1 MGVCWQLTFPEREG
15 SVFCRQVSKPNND
28 LASYHTAH
36 IFCDLGYDTEVTF
49 RRELDLARST
59 LQGNGNSP
67 APPSAQISNA
77 QMGNPTGSHALNIG
91 AGFLGWKLDDPS
103 GETAA
108 LLPIALEARVKAVWL
123 SFGNDLGKWVRYV
136 RSYDEQRRNQ
146 DQDIGNGSSLH
157 KTVVCVLVNTL
168 EEAKTALERWDV
180 DVLVAQ
186 GALLSALRISVI
198 FATLVF
204 LNPLRNSVVHRCAV
218 FPLC

>member
-77 QMGNPTGSHALNIG
+77 QVGNPTGSHALNI
-91 AGFLGWKLDDPS
+91 AGPDRVRQLVAPVKMSPGLLP
-103 GETAA
+103 TAA
-108 LLPIALEARVKAVWL
+108 LSSALTA
-123 SFGNDLGKWVRYV
+123 F
-136 RSYDEQRRNQ
+136 
-146 DQDIGNGSSLH
+146 
-157 KTVVCVLVNTL
+157 CVLF
-168 EEAKTALERWDV
+168 
-180 DVLVAQ
+180 
-186 GALLSALRISVI
+186 SSVI
-198 FATLVF
+198 ATYIGVLLTVCT
-204 LNPLRNSVVHRCAV
+204 LP
-218 FPLC
+218 